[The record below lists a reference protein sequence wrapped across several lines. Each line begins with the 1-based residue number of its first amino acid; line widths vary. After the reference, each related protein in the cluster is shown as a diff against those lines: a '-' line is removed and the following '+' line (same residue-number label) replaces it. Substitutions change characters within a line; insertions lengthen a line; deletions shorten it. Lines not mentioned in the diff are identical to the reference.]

1 MAVDRR
7 AGHVENERTG
17 GDDGPSRRGFAD
29 GSLNG
34 STDSLHW
41 PDESRVL
48 ARSYS

>member
-1 MAVDRR
+1 LGAETPHEVAVSIVSEVL
-7 AGHVENERTG
+7 AV
-17 GDDGPSRRGFAD
+17 RRGFPG

-41 PDESRVL
+41 PGESRVV